1 MKISAEMKDRL
12 IASAVTVVAR
22 DGLSKATTK
31 AIAAEADLNEA
42 YIYRAFDSKEDLLK
56 EAMKMED
63 RNFVALL
70 SGQIALMK
78 NETLSWRERSYQLWS
93 KAWNFITSIPDDCSF
108 YIRYYYSANYRTYA
122 QEEHLQ
128 IYRPIIEHFR
138 SKMRPGVNTELL
150 VHQIFVTMLAFAAK
164 VIDGSE
170 TNDEKLKEFVFS
182 QIYSFVQ
189 PHLLD
194 DYQE

>member
-1 MKISAEMKDRL
+1 MKISEEMKERL

-31 AIAAEADLNEA
+31 AIAEEADLNEA

-56 EAMKMED
+56 EALKMED
-63 RNFVALL
+63 RSFVAFLT
-70 SGQIALMK
+70 GVFPLMR
-78 NETLSWRERSYQLWS
+78 NEELSWKQRSYQLWS
-93 KAWNFITSIPDDCSF
+93 KAWDFITDKPNDCAF
-108 YIRYYYSANYRTYA
+108 YIRYYYSVNYRTYA

-128 IYRPIIEHFR
+128 IYHPVIEQFR
-138 SKMRPGVNTELL
+138 TRIKPDVNTELL

-170 TNDEKLKEFVFS
+170 NNDEKLKGFVFS
-182 QIYSFVQ
+182 QIYSFVL
-189 PHLLD
+189 PNLLD
-194 DYQE
+194 CYQE